1 MPVEPSNRRSRFP
14 EVLLGAYLLALVYG
28 TLYPWTGWRST
39 GLPGLGFLTDP
50 WPRWWTWLDVLVNVA
65 VYVPLGALAAVLARR
80 RLGVAAA
87 VIAAAAFASLA
98 SLTLEGLQSF
108 LPGRVASR
116 LDWIANTGGAVA
128 GALIAAALSRLPP
141 LFRGRWLRASLHGA
155 AGATGFALLA
165 SWIAIQLPPQRVP
178 FGSGDF
184 AEPLLA
190 ALSVAI
196 APLSRALDPGMAGAD
211 AAGWLAAQAANLR
224 LGVDHIVLIE
234 ACGTASAVAA
244 VGLLVREM
252 CPAAA
257 PRGSITALLVLGA
270 AAARSASA
278 ALLLGPEQA
287 FSWLTAGAQ
296 GGLVLGAVVL
306 GVLASGRRRA
316 RLRWAIA
323 AIALT
328 ALLTSVF
335 PADPYH
341 ASMLQRWDR
350 GAWRNFDGLLEAA
363 ALAWPFAAILWC
375 SLRLRALRA
384 AGTSMTRSDP

>member
-1 MPVEPSNRRSRFP
+1 
-14 EVLLGAYLLALVYG
+14 
-28 TLYPWTGWRST
+28 
-39 GLPGLGFLTDP
+39 
-50 WPRWWTWLDVLVNVA
+50 
-65 VYVPLGALAAVLARR
+65 
-80 RLGVAAA
+80 
-87 VIAAAAFASLA
+87 
-98 SLTLEGLQSF
+98 
-108 LPGRVASR
+108 
-116 LDWIANTGGAVA
+116 
-128 GALIAAALSRLPP
+128 
-141 LFRGRWLRASLHGA
+141 
-155 AGATGFALLA
+155 
-165 SWIAIQLPPQRVP
+165 
-178 FGSGDF
+178 
-184 AEPLLA
+184 
-190 ALSVAI
+190 
-196 APLSRALDPGMAGAD
+196 
-211 AAGWLAAQAANLR
+211 
-224 LGVDHIVLIE
+224 
-234 ACGTASAVAA
+234 VAA

-296 GGLVLGAVVL
+296 GGLVTGAVVL
-306 GVLASGRRRA
+306 AVLASGRRRA